1 MTSFLP
7 KAVEHAVCT
16 QGDKNQPDAVL
27 GKLGCALGTVGGA
40 GKQGQLLSAVHQ
52 QRLIRFQLHIRQ
64 PDGSALQGVIL
75 AAQSIQLSHQMALG
89 ASSYIGITGHQRNA
103 VHADCKHDGLKAQS
117 GCAVAL
123 MAEVACVVLTE
134 GVVPDETLRQRAEQQ
149 NINILGTK
157 LSTFDAASVLK
168 QLLR

>member
-1 MTSFLP
+1 MTVAETAARLGWRGFHMAEPERPVSGGY
-7 KAVEHAVCT
+7 A
-16 QGDKNQPDAVL
+16 GD
-27 GKLGCALGTVGGA
+27 
-40 GKQGQLLSAVHQ
+40 LLSWVMGRAGQ
-52 QRLIRFQLHIRQ
+52 
-64 PDGSALQGVIL
+64 
-75 AAQSIQLSHQMALG
+75 
-89 ASSYIGITGHQRNA
+89 
-103 VHADCKHDGLKAQS
+103 DCAWLTIMSNQNVA
-117 GCAVAL
+117 AVAL

>member
-1 MTSFLP
+1 MNVRELAHVMALTEFIMP
-7 KAVEHAVCT
+7 EPDREVNGGYV
-16 QGDKNQPDAVL
+16 GD
-27 GKLGCALGTVGGA
+27 
-40 GKQGQLLSAVHQ
+40 LLSWVMGRAHA
-52 QRLIRFQLHIRQ
+52 
-64 PDGSALQGVIL
+64 G
-75 AAQSIQLSHQMALG
+75 
-89 ASSYIGITGHQRNA
+89 NA
-103 VHADCKHDGLKAQS
+103 WLTIMSNQNVA
-117 GCAVAL
+117 AVAL

>member
-1 MTSFLP
+1 MNVRELAHVMALTEFIMP
-7 KAVEHAVCT
+7 EPDREVNGGYV
-16 QGDKNQPDAVL
+16 GD
-27 GKLGCALGTVGGA
+27 
-40 GKQGQLLSAVHQ
+40 LLSWVM
-52 QRLIRFQLHIRQ
+52 
-64 PDGSALQGVIL
+64 GM
-75 AAQSIQLSHQMALG
+75 AQAG
-89 ASSYIGITGHQRNA
+89 NA
-103 VHADCKHDGLKAQS
+103 WLTIMSNQNVA
-117 GCAVAL
+117 AVAL

>member
-1 MTSFLP
+1 MNVRELAHVMALTEFIMP
-7 KAVEHAVCT
+7 EPDREVNGGYV
-16 QGDKNQPDAVL
+16 GD
-27 GKLGCALGTVGGA
+27 
-40 GKQGQLLSAVHQ
+40 LLSWVMG
-52 QRLIRFQLHIRQ
+52 R
-64 PDGSALQGVIL
+64 
-75 AAQSIQLSHQMALG
+75 AQAGNDWLTIMSNQNVA
-89 ASSYIGITGHQRNA
+89 
-103 VHADCKHDGLKAQS
+103 
-117 GCAVAL
+117 AVAL

>member
-1 MTSFLP
+1 MNVRELAHVMALTEFTMP
-7 KAVEHAVCT
+7 EPDREVNGGYV
-16 QGDKNQPDAVL
+16 GD
-27 GKLGCALGTVGGA
+27 
-40 GKQGQLLSAVHQ
+40 LLSWVM
-52 QRLIRFQLHIRQ
+52 
-64 PDGSALQGVIL
+64 GW
-75 AAQSIQLSHQMALG
+75 AQAG
-89 ASSYIGITGHQRNA
+89 NA
-103 VHADCKHDGLKAQS
+103 WLTIMSNQNVA
-117 GCAVAL
+117 AVAL

>member
-1 MTSFLP
+1 MNVRELAHVMALTEFIMP
-7 KAVEHAVCT
+7 EPDREVNGGYV
-16 QGDKNQPDAVL
+16 GD
-27 GKLGCALGTVGGA
+27 
-40 GKQGQLLSAVHQ
+40 LLSWVMG
-52 QRLIRFQLHIRQ
+52 R
-64 PDGSALQGVIL
+64 
-75 AAQSIQLSHQMALG
+75 AQAGNAWLTIM
-89 ASSYIGITGHQRNA
+89 SYQNVA
-103 VHADCKHDGLKAQS
+103 
-117 GCAVAL
+117 AVAL